1 MVLVKYN
8 AKNVY
13 YCGALRLIPGVN
25 EVAEL
30 SLIAVQSH
38 PLFKHRVDSGII
50 EILDEV
56 KGKKKNNEAMLVR
69 LMPEVYDVKLLKK
82 YMKSGNA
89 SVACSAKKQ
98 FERIESVEVNE
109 EKQVELTI
117 K

>member
-30 SLIAVQSH
+30 SLISVQSH
-38 PLFKHRVDSGII
+38 PLFKHRVDNGTI
-50 EILDEV
+50 EILDKP
-56 KGKKKNNEAMLVR
+56 KGKKKNNDAILIK

-82 YMKSGNA
+82 YMESENVNIA
-89 SVACSAKKQ
+89 SSAKKQ

>member
-13 YCGALRLIPGVN
+13 YCGTLRLIPGVN
-25 EVAEL
+25 EVADL
-30 SLIAVQSH
+30 SLKSVQSH
-38 PLFKHRVDSGII
+38 SLFKHRVDSGII
-50 EILDEV
+50 EILE
-56 KGKKKNNEAMLVR
+56 KTKSKNKNDDSILIK

-82 YMKSGNA
+82 YMKSENPDIA
-89 SVACSAKKQ
+89 SSAKKQ
-98 FERIESVEVNE
+98 FKKIESVEVNE